1 MFLRDEA
8 HKSSPTECSPVH
20 VVSPS
25 PVSWVPEVHPS
36 SEKTASEKRSP
47 GTAFRPGWEKLFTG
61 SKASEPPAEKKKPYC
76 PWRSRLPECVKTDWC
91 HTGLSSA
98 IACSSELG
106 LRPTWNI
113 GCIICI
119 NKTDLDDS
127 FVQKVT
133 GQYGADVK
141 IISVCAKTGDI
152 GQLIDVLKGKFSC
165 FAGQSAVGKSS
176 MINALHGEKI
186 AKSGELSGNN
196 RGKNTTTR
204 ATLYALDDN
213 TFIAD
218 TPGFGLLDVFDVE
231 YDELDLYYNEYVELS
246 QCCKYHRCKHIN
258 EPGCEVKKRVAE
270 GSLNKDR
277 YERYI
282 QTYNELKSKKKY

>member
-25 PVSWVPEVHPS
+25 PVSWVPEVRPS

-106 LRPTWNI
+106 LRPTW
-113 GCIICI
+113 
-119 NKTDLDDS
+119 
-127 FVQKVT
+127 
-133 GQYGADVK
+133 
-141 IISVCAKTGDI
+141 
-152 GQLIDVLKGKFSC
+152 
-165 FAGQSAVGKSS
+165 
-176 MINALHGEKI
+176 
-186 AKSGELSGNN
+186 
-196 RGKNTTTR
+196 R
-204 ATLYALDDN
+204 
-213 TFIAD
+213 
-218 TPGFGLLDVFDVE
+218 
-231 YDELDLYYNEYVELS
+231 
-246 QCCKYHRCKHIN
+246 
-258 EPGCEVKKRVAE
+258 RV
-270 GSLNKDR
+270 
-277 YERYI
+277 
-282 QTYNELKSKKKY
+282 